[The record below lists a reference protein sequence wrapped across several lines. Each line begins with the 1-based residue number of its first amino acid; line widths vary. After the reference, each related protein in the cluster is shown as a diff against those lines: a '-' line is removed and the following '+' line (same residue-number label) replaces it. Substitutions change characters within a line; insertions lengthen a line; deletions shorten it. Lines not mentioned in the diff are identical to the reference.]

1 MAPTMTTRNASRRT
15 ASTRGRRTAGQA
27 GRGGGRV
34 GEQAGRIGGRTD
46 NQGGRGNRA
55 NRGVDEVAGFST
67 VITEQLQGLLPTIIA
82 QVGDHICNQ
91 GINGSRNDNATD
103 DNIQE
108 DDRNANI
115 GNGRNGCSYKEFVGN
130 KVKYSAGSLIG
141 RALTWWNFEVRTRGV
156 KPQLEAEFW
165 SHSMVGAS
173 HAAVHDDFHELAI
186 HGMVVA
192 TKPLMIQNAIL
203 KAVVLTDET
212 VRNRSLKRTGVDP
225 TSIDQIP

>member
-1 MAPTMTTRNASRRT
+1 MAPTMTTRNAGRRT

-27 GRGGGRV
+27 GRGSGRV

-46 NQGGRGNRA
+46 NPGGRGNRA

-91 GINGSRNDNATD
+91 GINGSQNDNATD

-108 DDRNANI
+108 DDRNANV
-115 GNGRNGCSYKEFVGN
+115 GNGRNGCSYKEFV
-130 KVKYSAGSLIG
+130 AC
-141 RALTWWNFEVRTRGV
+141 
-156 KPQLEAEFW
+156 KPKEFGIKG
-165 SHSMVGAS
+165 GAVAYI
-173 HAAVHDDFHELAI
+173 HWVEKIEI